1 MTTPAR
7 LAAAL
12 LPLACAVAGCG
23 PPTSGV
29 AVETLWVEHCQRC
42 HAADGRGDPAQ
53 LALEPR
59 LDLTASA
66 MVRAGD
72 RGLVFQRIAYGYAT
86 MPGFAHKLE
95 RGDVEMLAAHTLAF
109 GKR

>member
-1 MTTPAR
+1 VTAAAR
-7 LAAAL
+7 FAVAL
-12 LPLACAVAGCG
+12 LPLACAIAACGSPSSGIEVA
-23 PPTSGV
+23 
-29 AVETLWVEHCQRC
+29 ALWSEHCQRC

-59 LDLTASA
+59 LDLTVSA

-95 RGDVEMLAAHTLAF
+95 RGDLEKLAEHTLAI
-109 GKR
+109 GRR